1 MSLKQKLTDRGVTST
16 VVDKAVENTE
26 KVLATVVMN
35 ASKNTTGAQAMKG
48 NASSLAADL
57 EILYGIQKEFAD
69 AEEKNLKAA
78 ATRARKIEKPKEE
91 EASDVSPAEES

>member
-1 MSLKQKLTDRGVTST
+1 MSLKQKLTDRGVTSV

-57 EILYGIQKEFAD
+57 EVLYGIQKEYAEAEKAD
-69 AEEKNLKAA
+69 KAA
-78 ATRARKIEKPKEE
+78 VTRARKIEKPKDE
-91 EASDVSPAEES
+91 EASEVSEANEG

>member
-1 MSLKQKLTDRGVTST
+1 MSLKQKMTERGVTSI
-16 VVDKAVENTE
+16 VVDKAVENIE

-57 EILYGIQKEFAD
+57 EVLYRIQKEYAEAEKAD
-69 AEEKNLKAA
+69 KAA
-78 ATRARKIEKPKEE
+78 VNRARKIEKPKDE
-91 EASDVSPAEES
+91 EASEVSEADKG

>member
-1 MSLKQKLTDRGVTST
+1 MSLKQKMTERGVTSI
-16 VVDKAVENTE
+16 VVDKAVENIE

-57 EILYGIQKEFAD
+57 EVLYRIQKEYAEAEKAD
-69 AEEKNLKAA
+69 KAA
-78 ATRARKIEKPKEE
+78 VNRARKIEKPKDEE
-91 EASDVSPAEES
+91 TSEVSEADKG

>member
-1 MSLKQKLTDRGVTST
+1 MTERGVTSI
-16 VVDKAVENTE
+16 VVDKAVENIE

-57 EILYGIQKEFAD
+57 EVLYRIQKEYAEAEKAD
-69 AEEKNLKAA
+69 KAA
-78 ATRARKIEKPKEE
+78 VNRARKIEKPKDE
-91 EASDVSPAEES
+91 EASEVSEADKG

>member
-1 MSLKQKLTDRGVTST
+1 MSLKQKLTDRGVTT
-16 VVDKAVENTE
+16 VVVNKAVENTE

-35 ASKNTTGAQAMKG
+35 ASKNVTGAQAMKG

-57 EILYGIQKEFAD
+57 EILYRIQKEYAD

-78 ATRARKIEKPKEE
+78 ATRARKIEKPQKEE
-91 EASDVSPAEES
+91 ALKVSPAEES